1 MFHAD
6 DFVLCLCH
14 CPCDCINCRDYARA
28 DAEPICVMGLQF
40 TRSVQRLPFDCS
52 YLKAK
57 VEVLHIM
64 YIKRRRSAPSGRCG
78 PSGICFTLPPKDFL
92 CQRLTQANFLT
103 FRDLWRKRHLV
114 IGFMGPSHKTSNRS
128 MAL

>member
-40 TRSVQRLPFDCS
+40 TRSVQRLPFES
-52 YLKAK
+52 KSRGPAYNVYKKEKISSIWK
-57 VEVLHIM
+57 V
-64 YIKRRRSAPSGRCG
+64 RS
-78 PSGICFTLPPKDFL
+78 
-92 CQRLTQANFLT
+92 
-103 FRDLWRKRHLV
+103 FRDLLHLASQRLSV
-114 IGFMGPSHKTSNRS
+114 SEAHTSKFPDI
-128 MAL
+128 